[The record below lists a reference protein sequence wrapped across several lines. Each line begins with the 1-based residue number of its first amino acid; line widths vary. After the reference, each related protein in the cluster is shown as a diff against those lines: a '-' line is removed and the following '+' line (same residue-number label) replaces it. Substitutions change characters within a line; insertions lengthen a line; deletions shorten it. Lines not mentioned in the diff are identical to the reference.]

1 LRERSHTV
9 LFVTGNKVRS
19 MKITKRQLKRIIRKE
34 KAKLLREQREQGPLG
49 VSGQI
54 DNDMQELMELV
65 ARAEDKATEIES
77 KMQDVEY
84 GQHAGGR
91 EADDLHMALENVWA
105 AFGMDQGDF

>member
-1 LRERSHTV
+1 
-9 LFVTGNKVRS
+9 
-19 MKITKRQLKRIIRKE
+19 MKITKRQLRRIIKE
-34 KAKLLREQREQGPLG
+34 EKVRILREQSYPSPDGDLTAQSL
-49 VSGQI
+49 

-91 EADDLHMALENVWA
+91 EADDLHIALENVWV
-105 AFGMDQGDF
+105 AFGMEQGDY